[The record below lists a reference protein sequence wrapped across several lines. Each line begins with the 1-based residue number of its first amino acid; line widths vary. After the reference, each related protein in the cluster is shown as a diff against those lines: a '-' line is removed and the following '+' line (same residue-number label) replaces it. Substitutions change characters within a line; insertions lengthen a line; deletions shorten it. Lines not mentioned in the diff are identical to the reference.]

1 MELILTKENEDGSA
15 DFDIKLTCVE
25 VQQLVNVGLIEIM
38 KRAFEEGKHY
48 DPRIA
53 EATSEPSVGD
63 TGSGEPSCAY
73 GPCVKSGKP
82 EQPCICS
89 ETTPIPY

>member
-15 DFDIKLTCVE
+15 DFEISLSPVE

-38 KRAFEEGKHY
+38 KRAFEEGKQY
-48 DPRIA
+48 
-53 EATSEPSVGD
+53 EPSQSSVGD
-63 TGSGEPSCAY
+63 AGSGEPSCAY

-89 ETTPIPY
+89 ETSPIPY